1 MKALEFAV
9 DPAWRILFKDMG
21 IEVEDVL
28 RRAELPLDLFARGA
42 VRLPAGEYYRLWSA
56 IEAEVGDPLFPIL
69 LACSI
74 RSEAF
79 SPSMF
84 AALCSPNLRV
94 AIERLAAYKPLI
106 APLRLSLHE
115 VEGGAMTDLKFEWLD
130 VVNQPPQS
138 YVAMELLF
146 FVALARLAT
155 RERVMP
161 TRVCTPTPPE
171 PAAAYLEYLGVSI
184 ERGAEH
190 AVRFTE
196 EDMRRPF
203 LTADDRMWQAFEP
216 GLRKRLAELDES
228 ATVAERVKAALLEGL
243 PSGRASM
250 DAVSRQLSVSK
261 RTLQRRLSSE
271 GTTFQSVLQATRHA
285 LATHYLESTS
295 LAAAEISFLLGFEEP
310 NSFYRAFSDW
320 TGSTP
325 DSVRRAAL
333 AR

>member
-1 MKALEFAV
+1 MKTLEYAV
-9 DPAWRILFKDMG
+9 DSGWRVWFKDIG

-28 RRAELPLDLFARGA
+28 RRAELPLDLFSRGA
-42 VRLPAGEYYRLWSA
+42 VRLPGDEYHQLWLA
-56 IEAEVGDPLFPIL
+56 IEAEVGDPLFPII
-69 LACSI
+69 AARSI

-79 SPSMF
+79 SPAMF
-84 AALCSPNLRV
+84 AALCSPNLQV
-94 AIERLAAYKPLI
+94 ALDRLSMYKPLI
-106 APLRLSLHE
+106 APMRLSLHE
-115 VEGGAMTDLKFEWLD
+115 ATGGAIDLKIEWLD
-130 VVNQPPQS
+130 VAHQPPRS
-138 YVAMELLF
+138 LVAVELLF
-146 FVALARLAT
+146 FVTLARLAT
-155 RERVMP
+155 RERVVP
-161 TRVCTPTPPE
+161 ARVFTPEPPE
-171 PAAAYLEYLGVSI
+171 PAGAYAEYLGVLI
-184 ERGAEH
+184 ERGVDH
-190 AVRFTE
+190 RVRFAA
-196 EDMRRPF
+196 EDMSRPF
-203 LTADDRMWQAFEP
+203 LTADDRMWEAFEP

-243 PSGRASM
+243 PSGRSSM

-261 RTLQRRLSSE
+261 RTLQRRLSRE
-271 GTTFQSVLQATRHA
+271 GTTFQSVLQNTRHS